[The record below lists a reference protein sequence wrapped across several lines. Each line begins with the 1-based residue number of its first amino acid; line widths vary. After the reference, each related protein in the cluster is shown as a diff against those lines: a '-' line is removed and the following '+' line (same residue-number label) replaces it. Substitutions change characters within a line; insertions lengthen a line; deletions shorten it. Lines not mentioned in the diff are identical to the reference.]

1 MQNGRRG
8 LKLLKL
14 IQVIQVIEALSG
26 MLKRA
31 LPQAGKSGLVSQIKC
46 QNMAGTSAQSEAVT
60 GLASMV
66 DDLDKLIVQ
75 EDGELDETEDK
86 L

>member
-14 IQVIQVIEALSG
+14 IQVTEALSG